1 MSWRA
6 CREPGMP
13 GSVGWGGNLGATGV
27 VDVTR
32 PGANLNRGM
41 ELFDRL
47 HEVATLRGRTETE
60 PLAGRPSSLRARPG
74 SRWPVA
80 GPRCLAAP
88 VEAGREVGRGRP
100 GLVRRIVTLLLS
112 LVPGTVPMV
121 APLLEA
127 AEPPRARV
135 ILSDTHPPERCPHVH
150 HPHYLCLQVQ
160 QLLAWPA
167 AGPGAPP
174 ALLFGA
180 PEAVS
185 PVPDPVTADRG
196 LAFAARAPPLG

>member
-1 MSWRA
+1 
-6 CREPGMP
+6 
-13 GSVGWGGNLGATGV
+13 
-27 VDVTR
+27 VT
-32 PGANLNRGM
+32 
-41 ELFDRL
+41 
-47 HEVATLRGRTETE
+47 
-60 PLAGRPSSLRARPG
+60 
-74 SRWPVA
+74 
-80 GPRCLAAP
+80 GPRCLVAP
-88 VEAGREVGRGRP
+88 VKAGREAGRGRR
-100 GLVRRIVTLLLS
+100 GLVRRVVTLLLS
-112 LVPGTVPMV
+112 LVPGTAPMV

-127 AEPPRARV
+127 SEPPRARV

-167 AGPGAPP
+167 AGPGALP
-174 ALLFGA
+174 ALLSGA